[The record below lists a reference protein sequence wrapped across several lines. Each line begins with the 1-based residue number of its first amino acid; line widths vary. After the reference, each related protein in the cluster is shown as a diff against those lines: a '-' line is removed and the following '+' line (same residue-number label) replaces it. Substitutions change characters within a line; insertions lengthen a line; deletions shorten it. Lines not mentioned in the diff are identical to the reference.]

1 MASLNDICTCCGG
14 YENQPLLQ
22 LFDNKCFKIVNSTEF
37 GGEFCLGDF
46 AYPADGH
53 NCLAL
58 NVAADGG
65 SITVFDNE
73 LDPLNTDPLE
83 SEKLYARAAL
93 IRIYYPT
100 NDKDGEEI
108 PYVDKSVTLRLTNH
122 QGFEFDVPL
131 NELFTIF
138 TNAKSNVQS
147 DLINKIRVVNPNTNY
162 EIRAVALVLFG
173 KAV

>member
-1 MASLNDICTCCGG
+1 
-14 YENQPLLQ
+14 
-22 LFDNKCFKIVNSTEF
+22 
-37 GGEFCLGDF
+37 
-46 AYPADGH
+46 
-53 NCLAL
+53 LAL

-162 EIRAVALVLFG
+162 EIRVVALVLFG